1 MKYEIEV
8 NLSETHIIEMSK
20 ITLRPYQLSD
30 VDDFMQWACNSEV
43 LECILLQLWIKPNS
57 SREEVV
63 SYFNQV
69 VVNHPWYQAIC
80 LDGRAI
86 GFVVLEMQAGKYDFE
101 RGRADLS
108 YALGRE
114 YWGRGISPTALRIAL
129 SSAFHKFTNLV
140 RIQALVGPGN
150 KASERVLQKVGFT
163 KEGVLR
169 QYAVLADGECLDISM
184 YSILSTDPILN

>member
-1 MKYEIEV
+1 
-8 NLSETHIIEMSK
+8 MSK

-43 LECILLQLWIKPNS
+43 LKYILLQFLIKVNS

-63 SYFNQV
+63 SYFKQV
-69 VVNHPWYQAIC
+69 VINHPWYQAIC

-86 GFVVLEMQAGKYDFE
+86 GYVVLETQAGKYGID
-101 RGRADLS
+101 RGRAEVS

-114 YWGRGISPTALRIAL
+114 YWGRGITPIALRMTL

-140 RIQALVGPGN
+140 RIEAFVRLEN
-150 KASERVLQKVGFT
+150 KASEKALQKVGFS